1 MKGAE
6 PMEKR
11 NLQQWM
17 SLCTGG
23 LSGSACVLDRY
34 VELSVTDILNF
45 LGDAGAEIR
54 TMLPEKTDSITV
66 LNQVEDTM
74 DTVFDEDF
82 FMKEEFGERE
92 FPPTLYALMFAPF
105 AEWILQTEYGPELE
119 FLLKTEINLFE

>member
-23 LSGSACVLDRY
+23 LSGNARILDRY
-34 VELSVTDILNF
+34 VELSVTDIWNF
-45 LGDAGAEIR
+45 LGDAGEENR
-54 TMLPEKTDSITV
+54 TMPPEKTDSITV
-66 LNQVEDTM
+66 LNQVENTM
-74 DTVFDEDF
+74 DTVLDEDF
-82 FMKEEFGERE
+82 FMKEQYGERE
-92 FPPTLYALMFAPF
+92 FPPDLYALMVAPF